1 MKAPKLT
8 DLAKPKQS
16 NTTAKNDAS
25 KPTKVDAVRKTF
37 SFSQSH
43 VNHINTMAV
52 NLSKKEGRPVNASEA
67 LRAIIDQHKA
77 VQ

>member
-16 NTTAKNDAS
+16 SATARNDAS
-25 KPTKVDAVRKTF
+25 EPVKAEVVRKTF

-43 VNHINTMAV
+43 LNHINTMAV

-77 VQ
+77 IQ

>member
-1 MKAPKLT
+1 MKTPKLT

-16 NTTAKNDAS
+16 NTTVSDTL
-25 KPTKVDAVRKTF
+25 KPEKVEAVRKTF

-43 VNHINTMAV
+43 LNHINTMAI
-52 NLSKKEGRPVNASEA
+52 NLSKKEGRPINASEA

-77 VQ
+77 TQ